1 MLRFLTDEHISPVV
15 AEQAV
20 RKCPGIKIT
29 AIHDWRD
36 GWFLGTQ
43 DPVFLPEA
51 AKDGLTLV
59 SYDPRTL
66 RPLLKSWSE
75 AGQHHAARVFLD
87 AKTIVPQDFGGLIEA
102 LIHLWKRERRC
113 AAGTRYCLFP
123 SPARSIRPAHRT

>member
-1 MLRFLTDEHISPVV
+1 MLHFLTDEHISPVV

-66 RPLLKSWSE
+66 RPLLKSWAE
-75 AGQHHAARVFLD
+75 AGQHHAGVVFVD
-87 AKTIVPQDFGGLIEA
+87 EKTIVPQDFGGLIEA
-102 LIHLWKRERRC
+102 LIHLWKRERR
-113 AAGTRYCLFP
+113 ADWTNRVVFLRPP
-123 SPARSIRPAHRT
+123 SS